1 MTTMTLAIAAL
12 VVGGGWFYTAQRQAV
27 RQEVEVDLLTIAGLK
42 VEQIS
47 AWRTERL
54 GDAAVLMEDPFSA
67 ETATAWLAAPSA
79 EMTTEL
85 LAHFGSLR
93 EHYRYQDILLVDA
106 TGRVRLSLSGRTVPL
121 HAHALEGLADAWRER
136 MPVLVDL
143 HAVPPDLPPHTEVIA
158 PFYAGEEDASAPAGA
173 FILRSNAQQF
183 LYPLI
188 QSWPRE
194 SESAETLL
202 VRRNGDHVLF
212 LNDLRHQAGTALN
225 LRVPLSRRDLPAA
238 MAVSGRDGVVEGVDY
253 RGVPVLAALLAVP
266 DSPWFLV
273 AKVDEREALAVWRSR
288 SVLILGLLLEL
299 AAAAVAIVGFVW
311 QGNRRAHYKALFEAE
326 AALRAAE
333 ARHHATLLSVAEG
346 VIVTDEKGAVEL
358 MNPVAERLTGWSEG
372 EAVGRPLAEV
382 FPLVDEGTRRPV
394 SDPLETVLRPADAVD
409 PGERR
414 LLVARD
420 GREVAVA
427 ESFAPIRNDRGDV
440 TGAVVVFRD
449 QTEDRLARRFADT
462 RLALIEY
469 AASHTLDEL
478 LVRAVDEVA
487 AFAGS
492 PIGFY
497 HFVEPD
503 QKSLALQQ
511 WSTRTV
517 REFCRAEGRGL
528 HYDLDQAGV
537 WVDCVYERKPVVH
550 NDYASLPHRHGLPD
564 GHAQVIRE
572 LVAPVLR
579 DDRVVAI
586 LGVGNK
592 PVDYT
597 QEDVDIVAYL
607 ADVTWQIVEQKR
619 AEETITRMAYHDPL
633 TGLPNRLLFNDRL
646 NLAMPSARRRQ
657 ENLALMVLDLD
668 GFKEVND
675 TLGHD
680 IGDRLLQLAA
690 ERLRSLVRESDTV
703 ARIGGD
709 EFCLLLPGMT
719 GIEDAATA
727 AEKIVRGFETAF
739 VFDGLE
745 LKVTTSVGIAVYPE
759 DGDDG
764 GSLVR
769 HADRAMY
776 QAKRAGK
783 STYQRYAAADVDE
796 LGAPAPSTLQAS
808 A

>member
-1 MTTMTLAIAAL
+1 MALVIAAL
-12 VVGGGWFYTAQRQAV
+12 VVGGGWFYAAQRQAV
-27 RQEVEVDLLTIAGLK
+27 RQEVEADLLTIAGLK
-42 VEQIS
+42 VEQIAS
-47 AWRTERL
+47 WRMERL

-67 ETATAWLAAPSA
+67 ETATAWLAAPNA
-79 EMTTEL
+79 EMATEL

-106 TGRVRLSLSGRTVPL
+106 TGRVRLSVSGESIPL

-136 MPVLVDL
+136 EPVLVDL
-143 HAVPPDLPPHTEVIA
+143 HEVPPDLPPHTEVVA
-158 PFYAGEEDASAPAGA
+158 PFFAGEEDASAPAGA
-173 FILRSNAQQF
+173 FVLRSDAQRF

-188 QSWPRE
+188 QSWPRP

-202 VRRNGDHVLF
+202 VRRDGDHVLF

-238 MAVSGRDGVVEGVDY
+238 MAASGRHGVVEGVDY
-253 RGVPVLAALLAVP
+253 RGVPVLAALQAVP

-288 SVLILGLLLEL
+288 SVLILGLLLGL
-299 AAAAVAIVGFVW
+299 AAAAVAVVGFVW
-311 QGNRRAHYKALFEAE
+311 QGSRRAHYKALFEAE

-372 EAVGRPLAEV
+372 DAVGRSLAEV
-382 FPLVDEGTRRPV
+382 FSLVDEGTRRPV
-394 SDPLETVLRPADAVD
+394 RDSLETVLRPAEAVD

-449 QTEDRLARRFADT
+449 QTEERLARRFAET
-462 RLALIEY
+462 RFALIEY
-469 AASHTLDEL
+469 AAGHTLDEL

-517 REFCRAEGRGL
+517 REFCRAEGRGM

-550 NDYASLPHRHGLPD
+550 NDYASLPHRRGLPE

-646 NLAMPSARRRQ
+646 NLAMPSARRRH
-657 ENLALMVLDLD
+657 ERLALMMMDLD

-675 TLGHD
+675 SLGHD

-690 ERLRSLVRESDTV
+690 ERLKSLVRESDTV

-709 EFCLLLPGMT
+709 EFCLLLPGVA
-719 GIEDAATA
+719 GLEDAATA
-727 AEKIVRGFETAF
+727 AEKIVRGFENAF
-739 VFDGLE
+739 DLDNHE
-745 LKVTTSVGIAVYPE
+745 LRVTTSVGIALYPE
-759 DGDDG
+759 DGEDG
-764 GSLVR
+764 GTLMR
-769 HADRAMY
+769 NADRAMY

-783 STYQRYAAADVDE
+783 STYQRYAAAGTDE
-796 LGAPAPSTLQAS
+796 LDVPPPATP
-808 A
+808 